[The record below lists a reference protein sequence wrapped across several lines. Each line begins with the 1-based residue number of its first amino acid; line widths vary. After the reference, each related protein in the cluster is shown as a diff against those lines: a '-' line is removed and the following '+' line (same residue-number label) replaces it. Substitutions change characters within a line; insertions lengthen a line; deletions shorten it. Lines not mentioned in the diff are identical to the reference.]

1 VSSDQEYKLLVDAKE
16 WVVRK
21 LRFKQSRS
29 PQNIEGEFSYLK
41 LEGKPAIS
49 ETRTRFEVDEGEYLE
64 VTRYTYRKSK
74 GIWWVHRIDQTL
86 KQDDHVVQRYVIKL
100 SDFKPVLSPGL

>member
-1 VSSDQEYKLLVDAKE
+1 MSSGQDYKLLVDAKD

-29 PQNIEGEFSYLK
+29 PQNAEGEFSYLK
-41 LEGKPAIS
+41 LEGQPAIS
-49 ETRTRFEVDEGEYLE
+49 ETRTRFEVDKGKYLE
-64 VTRYTYRKSK
+64 VTRYTYKKSK
-74 GIWWVHRIDQTL
+74 GIWWVHRIDHTL
-86 KQDDHVVQRYVIKL
+86 KQDDHTLQTYIIKL